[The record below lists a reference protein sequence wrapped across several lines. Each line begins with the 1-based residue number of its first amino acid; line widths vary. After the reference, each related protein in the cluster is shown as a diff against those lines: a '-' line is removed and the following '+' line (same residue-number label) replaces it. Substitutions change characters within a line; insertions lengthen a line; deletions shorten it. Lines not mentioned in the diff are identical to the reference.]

1 MNLNN
6 NAPENRNDIS
16 LENQTAKPNRI
27 RHCKLENLPE
37 SIRRDLDELIWR
49 GHGERAIKKA
59 LLQNHGTASPLL
71 GASVGTYRTYIQLHK
86 PQIQK
91 RQQITRLMAAANVEG
106 LKEVEMVKDLILNPE
121 KMGTPQERSKIF
133 NGLLN
138 RIEGRIKIL
147 EAAQDSTD
155 PDPHTEQ
162 VIAGYLKEEK
172 AILETLA
179 KLAPQFEND
188 YQKEFLIEIE
198 YYTQVFI
205 NVAFNSY
212 RIVNGDTNYA
222 LFAQTFKERLTEA
235 VKNYRASKHQA
246 LRNTG
251 A

>member
-6 NAPENRNDIS
+6 NPPEDRNDTP
-16 LENQTAKPNRI
+16 LENQTVKPNRA

-37 SIRRDLDELIWR
+37 SIRRELDELIWR

-59 LLQNHGTASPLL
+59 LLQNHGTAFPLL
-71 GASVGTYRTYIQLHK
+71 GASVGTYRTYIQLQK

-133 NGLLN
+133 NELLSH
-138 RIEGRIKIL
+138 IEDRIKIL

-155 PDPHTEQ
+155 PDPRTEQ

-188 YQKEFLIEIE
+188 HQREFLIEIE
-198 YYTQVFI
+198 YYTQVFT
-205 NVAFNSY
+205 NVVFNSY
-212 RIVNGDTNYA
+212 RIVNGDTNY
-222 LFAQTFKERLTEA
+222 LSFAQTFKERLTDA
-235 VKNYRASKHQA
+235 VKNYRASKQA